1 MPIDAGAGRDGDNV
15 IVSGAGTDHVN
26 GRYIKGKWCGDFGTH
41 GVTEIWRHE
50 THHDVVIGYY
60 NHFGTRRSR
69 WSIRK
74 HANNN
79 DWYGSGDGDHTS
91 HPADLRWHVVKELGT
106 PGLEPPPTVRRE
118 IAGPPGKLQVQVVR
132 GTGLA
137 GKNLAVKLTLG
148 KQVFV
153 TRPVARGTDPIW
165 NATHDFELYA
175 EPELRLEVFDD
186 ETVTVAMGADDYI
199 QPDRYKVVGHARVKI
214 HWIAAGTFETDVYV
228 LDKSKKMAGKV
239 TLKATLSRPSG
250 GGDAEPA
257 REPVTGVVV
266 EGEVAPE
273 APMMEA
279 EPWGEVASEG
289 EVQLGG
295 EFELEGES

>member
-1 MPIDAGAGRDGDNV
+1 MLVAQN
-15 IVSGAGTDHVN
+15 S
-26 GRYIKGKWCGDFGTH
+26 
-41 GVTEIWRHE
+41 
-50 THHDVVIGYY
+50 
-60 NHFGTRRSR
+60 
-69 WSIRK
+69 
-74 HANNN
+74 
-79 DWYGSGDGDHTS
+79 
-91 HPADLRWHVVKELGT
+91 LG
-106 PGLEPPPTVRRE
+106 PVCPVPLTVR
-118 IAGPPGKLQVQVVR
+118 
-132 GTGLA
+132 
-137 GKNLAVKLTLG
+137 
-148 KQVFV
+148 
-153 TRPVARGTDPIW
+153 
-165 NATHDFELYA
+165 
-175 EPELRLEVFDD
+175 
-186 ETVTVAMGADDYI
+186 
-199 QPDRYKVVGHARVKI
+199 
-214 HWIAAGTFETDVYV
+214 GTFETDVYV